1 MQFIFTRCLM
11 DKPWY
16 SHYDY
21 FVPTSIRYPKVPVHF
36 MLELAAS
43 KFKEAPA
50 TDFYGAV
57 LSYRELRAEVN
68 RLAVALSD
76 LGIRKGDRV
85 GLMLPNCPQIIIAY
99 YAVLRIGGIVV
110 NVNPLY
116 TPRELEHQLNDSG
129 TETLF
134 CVDLQIETARQV
146 KELTPLKRIVVTRIT
161 DYMIPEARDAAGAY
175 DLSTDEYGF
184 LDLVRSGDKRLP
196 PLVDIAT
203 DEPAV
208 LQYTGG
214 TTGLSKGATLSHK
227 NIIANMVQTARWGME
242 LMPPG
247 GTTYLLVIPIFHSYG
262 MTCGMNCGIF
272 SGAKMVLIPRFDI
285 DQLLNAFATHDITYF
300 PGVPTLFTA
309 ILNHPDASEANL
321 DRVALFNS
329 GSAPLPI
336 ETINGITALGISM
349 TEGYGL
355 SEATPVT
362 HSTPILGVR
371 KPGSIGIPFPDT
383 DCRIVDPD
391 DWQKELPAG
400 SEGELII
407 KGPQV
412 MLGYWNK
419 PEETEGTL
427 KDGWLL
433 TGDIGRM
440 DEDGYFY
447 IVDRKKDLIIAGGYN
462 IYPREIDE
470 VLFAHP
476 KVVEACT
483 VGVPH
488 EYRGE
493 TVKAFI
499 VLRPGET
506 ATVEEMSVYC
516 KKNLAAYKV
525 PKIIE
530 FREELPKTAVGKILR
545 KELRAEELRRAKEK
559 Q

>member
-1 MQFIFTRCLM
+1 MER
-11 DKPWY
+11 PWLQ
-16 SHYDY
+16 HYDY
-21 FVPTSIRYPKVPVHF
+21 FVPTSIRYPKVPTHF
-36 MLELAAS
+36 MLDLAAS
-43 KFKEAPA
+43 KYKDAIA
-50 TDFYGAV
+50 TDFYGATLTYRQLRSMANQLAYG
-57 LSYRELRAEVN
+57 LSEM
-68 RLAVALSD
+68 
-76 LGIRKGDRV
+76 GIKKGDRV

-99 YAVLRIGGIVV
+99 YAVLRIGAIVV

-116 TPRELEHQLNDSG
+116 TERELEHQANDSG
-129 TETLF
+129 METIF
-134 CVDLQIETARQV
+134 CIDMHLEKVRNIKAKTSI
-146 KELTPLKRIVVTRIT
+146 KRTVVTRVP
-161 DYMIPEARDAAGAY
+161 DYMMPDPLDSFSPYE
-175 DLSTDEYGF
+175 LSDGEYGF
-184 LDLVRSGDKRLP
+184 LDVVKSAGTKLP
-196 PLVDIAT
+196 PIVDININ
-203 DEPAV
+203 EPAV

-227 NIIANMVQTARWGME
+227 NIVSNTVQVGLWASE
-242 LMPPG
+242 LMPPDQQI
-247 GTTYLLVIPIFHSYG
+247 YLIVIPIFHSYG
-262 MTCGMNCGIF
+262 MTCGMNAGIF
-272 SGAKMVLIPRFDI
+272 NGAKMVLIPRFDI
-285 DQLLNAFATHDITYF
+285 GDLLNSFMTHDITYF

-309 ILNHPDASEANL
+309 ILNHPDSAEARL

-355 SEATPVT
+355 SEASPVT

-383 DCRIVDPD
+383 DSKIVDPE
-391 DWQKELPAG
+391 DWEKELPAG
-400 SEGELII
+400 AEGELII

-419 PEETEGTL
+419 PQETENQL

-433 TGDIGRM
+433 TGDIARM

-462 IYPREIDE
+462 IYPREVDE
-470 VLFAHP
+470 VLYQHP
-476 KVVEACT
+476 KVMEAA
-483 VGVPH
+483 VIGIPH

-506 ATVEEMSVYC
+506 ATAEEITAFC
-516 KKNLAAYKV
+516 KENLAAYKV

-530 FREELPKTAVGKILR
+530 FRSELPKTAVGKILR
-545 KELRAEELRRAKEK
+545 KELRAEELAKSK
-559 Q
+559 KK

>member
-1 MQFIFTRCLM
+1 MER
-11 DKPWY
+11 PWQR
-16 SHYDY
+16 HYDY
-21 FVPTSIRYPKVPVHF
+21 FVPTTIRYPKVPVHF
-36 MLELAAS
+36 MLDLAAS
-43 KFKEAPA
+43 KYKNSPA
-50 TDFYGAV
+50 TDFYGAE

-68 RLAVALSD
+68 KLAVALTE
-76 LGIRKGDRV
+76 LGIQKGDRV

-99 YAVLRIGGIVV
+99 YAVLRIGAIVV

-116 TPRELEHQLNDSG
+116 TERELEHQLNDSG

-134 CVDLQIETARQV
+134 CLDMHVDKARNV
-146 KELTPLKRIVVTRIT
+146 KDTTSLRRIVVSRIT
-161 DYMIPEARDAAGAY
+161 DFMISDVRDAAGDYELKA
-175 DLSTDEYGF
+175 DEYGF
-184 LDLVRSGDKRLP
+184 LDLQKNVGDRLP
-196 PLVDIAT
+196 PLVDVNIE
-203 DEPAV
+203 EPAV

-227 NIIANMVQTARWGME
+227 NIVANALQTVLWAKE
-242 LMPPG
+242 LMPVDQQV
-247 GTTYLLVIPIFHSYG
+247 YLVVIPIFHSYG

-272 SGAKMVLIPRFDI
+272 SGARMILIPRFDI
-285 DQLLNAFATHDITYF
+285 DQLLNAFETNDVTYF

-309 ILNHPDASEANL
+309 ILNHPRAPEVGL

-336 ETINGITALGISM
+336 DTIEGITSLGISM

-355 SEATPVT
+355 SEASPVT
-362 HSTPILGVR
+362 HSTPILGTR

-383 DCRIVDPD
+383 DSKIVDPD
-391 DWQKELPAG
+391 DWQKELPVG
-400 SEGELII
+400 GEGELAI

-419 PEETEGTL
+419 PEESEQTL
-427 KDGWLL
+427 RDGWLL
-433 TGDIGRM
+433 TGDIARI

-462 IYPREIDE
+462 IYPREVDE
-470 VLFAHP
+470 VLYSHP
-476 KVVEACT
+476 KVMEAAA

-499 VLRPGET
+499 ALRPGET
-506 ATVEEMSVYC
+506 ATAEEIIDFC
-516 KKNLAAYKV
+516 KQHLAAFKV
-525 PKIIE
+525 PKIVE
-530 FREELPKTAVGKILR
+530 FRDELPKTMVGKILR
-545 KELRAEELRRAKEK
+545 KELRAEELAKAEKEK
-559 Q
+559 

>member
-1 MQFIFTRCLM
+1 M
-11 DKPWY
+11 DKPWFK
-16 SHYDY
+16 HYDY
-21 FVPTSIRYPKVPVHF
+21 FVSPTIRYPKIPVHF
-36 MLELAAS
+36 LLDLAAS
-43 KFKEAPA
+43 KYKDAIA
-50 TDFYGAV
+50 TDFYGGT
-57 LSYRELRAEVN
+57 LTYRQLRGMVN
-68 RLAVALSD
+68 RLAVGLSD
-76 LGIRKGDRV
+76 LGIKKGDRV
-85 GLMLPNCPQIIIAY
+85 GLMLPNCPQIVISY
-99 YAVLRIGGIVV
+99 YAVLKIGAIVV

-116 TPRELEHQLNDSG
+116 TERELEHQIHDSG
-129 TETLF
+129 AETLF
-134 CVDLQIETARQV
+134 CIDMHLDKVRAV
-146 KELTPLKRIVVTRIT
+146 KKKTGIKNIVVTRIPDFMT
-161 DYMIPEARDAAGAY
+161 SDPLEEVAPYELGAG
-175 DLSTDEYGF
+175 EFGF
-184 LDLVRSGDKRLP
+184 LDLLEKAGSKLP
-196 PLVDIAT
+196 PVVDINI

-227 NIIANMVQTARWGME
+227 NIVSNTVQVGLWAVE
-242 LMPPG
+242 LMPRDQQI
-247 GTTYLLVIPIFHSYG
+247 YLIVIPIFHSYG
-262 MTCGMNCGIF
+262 MTCGMNAGIF
-272 SGAKMVLIPRFDI
+272 GGAKMVLIPRFDI
-285 DQLLNAFATHDITYF
+285 NDLLNSFMTHDITYF

-309 ILNHPDASEANL
+309 ILNHPDSAEAGL

-355 SEATPVT
+355 SEASPVT
-362 HSTPILGVR
+362 HSTPILGIR

-383 DCRIVDPD
+383 DSKIVDPE
-391 DWQKELPAG
+391 DWEKELPPG
-400 SEGELII
+400 REGELII

-419 PEETEGTL
+419 KEETEQTL

-433 TGDIGRM
+433 TGDIARM

-462 IYPREIDE
+462 IYPREVDE
-470 VLFAHP
+470 VLYTHP
-476 KVVEACT
+476 KVLEAA
-483 VGVPH
+483 VIGVPH

-506 ATVEEMSVYC
+506 ATVEEMTEFC

-530 FREELPKTAVGKILR
+530 FRDELPKTAVGKILR
-545 KELRAEELRRAKEK
+545 KELRAEELAKAK
-559 Q
+559 KKK

>member
-1 MQFIFTRCLM
+1 ME
-11 DKPWY
+11 KPWY
-16 SHYDY
+16 QHYDY
-21 FVPTSIRYPKVPVHF
+21 FVPNTIRYPKVPAHF
-36 MLELAAS
+36 LLDLAAS
-43 KFKEAPA
+43 KYKDGIA
-50 TDFYGAV
+50 TDFYGATLTYRRLRV
-57 LSYRELRAEVN
+57 LVNQLASSLAEM
-68 RLAVALSD
+68 
-76 LGIRKGDRV
+76 GIKKGDRV
-85 GLMLPNCPQIIIAY
+85 GVMLPNCPQIIIAY
-99 YAVLRIGGIVV
+99 YATLRIGAIVV

-116 TPRELEHQLNDSG
+116 TERELEHQLNDSG
-129 TETLF
+129 TETVF
-134 CVDLQIETARQV
+134 CIDMHVQKIRNV
-146 KELTPLKRIVVTRIT
+146 KEKTGVKNTIVTRVL
-161 DYMIPEARDAAGAY
+161 DFMVPDPLENVAPYEDLAGG
-175 DLSTDEYGF
+175 EYGF
-184 LDLVRSGDKRLP
+184 LDLLKKGESKLP
-196 PLVDIAT
+196 PIVDI
-203 DEPAV
+203 DINEPAV

-227 NIIANMVQTARWGME
+227 NIVSNTVQVGLWATE
-242 LMPPG
+242 LMPRDQQV
-247 GTTYLLVIPIFHSYG
+247 YLIVIPIFHSYG
-262 MTCGMNCGIF
+262 MTCGMNAGMF

-285 DQLLNAFATHDITYF
+285 DDLLNAFMTHDITYF

-309 ILNHPDASEANL
+309 ILNHPNAAEAGL
-321 DRVALFNS
+321 ERVALFNS

-355 SEATPVT
+355 SEASPVT

-383 DCRIVDPD
+383 DSKIVDPD
-391 DWQKELPAG
+391 DWQKELPPGA
-400 SEGELII
+400 EGELII

-419 PEETEGTL
+419 PQESEQQL

-433 TGDIGRM
+433 TGDIARM

-462 IYPREIDE
+462 IYPREVDE
-470 VLFAHP
+470 VLYQHP
-476 KVVEACT
+476 KVMEAA
-483 VGVPH
+483 VIGVPH

-506 ATVEEMSVYC
+506 ATAEEITKFC
-516 KKNLAAYKV
+516 KENLAPYKV

-530 FREELPKTAVGKILR
+530 FRTELPKTAVGKILR
-545 KELRAEELRRAKEK
+545 KELRAEELAKAK
-559 Q
+559 RDKK

>member
-1 MQFIFTRCLM
+1 MER
-11 DKPWY
+11 PWFR
-16 SHYDY
+16 HYDY
-21 FVPTSIRYPKVPVHF
+21 FVPATLRYPKVPAHF
-36 MLELAAS
+36 MLDLAAS
-43 KFKEAPA
+43 KFKDAPA
-50 TDFYGAV
+50 TDFYGAE
-57 LSYRELRAEVN
+57 LSYRELRARVN
-68 RLAVALSD
+68 KLAVALMD
-76 LGIRKGDRV
+76 IGVGKGDRV
-85 GLMLPNCPQIIIAY
+85 GLMLPNCPQIIIGY
-99 YAVLRIGGIVV
+99 YAVLRLGAIVV

-116 TPRELEHQLNDSG
+116 TERELEHQANDSG
-129 TETLF
+129 METIF
-134 CVDLQIETARQV
+134 CLDMHVDKVRAI
-146 KELTPLKRIVVTRIT
+146 KERTSLKRIVVSRVT
-161 DYMIPEARDAAGAY
+161 DFMAPEVSEAAGPY
-175 DLSTDEYGF
+175 ELSADEFGF
-184 LDLVRSGDKRLP
+184 LDLLESAGNRLP
-196 PLVDIAT
+196 PVVEVNID
-203 DEPAV
+203 DPAV

-227 NIIANMVQTARWGME
+227 NIVANTLQTSLWAKE
-242 LMPPG
+242 LMPLQQPV
-247 GTTYLLVIPIFHSYG
+247 YIVVIPIFHSYG
-262 MTCGMNCGIF
+262 MTCGMNNGLW

-285 DQLLNAFATHDITYF
+285 DDLMNAFATHDVTYF

-309 ILNHPDASEANL
+309 ILGHPRAAEAQL

-355 SEATPVT
+355 SEASPVT
-362 HSTPILGVR
+362 HSTPILGIR

-383 DCRIVDPD
+383 DCKIVDAE
-391 DWQKELPAG
+391 DWEKELPPG

-412 MLGYWNK
+412 MLGYWNNPK
-419 PEETEGTL
+419 ETEVTL

-433 TGDIGRM
+433 TGDIARM

-462 IYPREIDE
+462 IYPREVDE

-476 KVVEACT
+476 KVMEACA

-499 VLRPGET
+499 VVREGET
-506 ATVEEMSVYC
+506 VTEEEMIAHC
-516 KKNLAAYKV
+516 KANLAAYKC

-530 FREELPKTAVGKILR
+530 FRSELPKTAVGKILR
-545 KELRAEELRRAKEK
+545 KVLRAEELQKTK
-559 Q
+559 KPGT

>member
-1 MQFIFTRCLM
+1 VADQLWLKNYPVRWNLDYPVISL
-11 DKPWY
+11 
-16 SHYDY
+16 YDY
-21 FVPTSIRYPKVPVHF
+21 MKKTTTQYPDLVALVF
-36 MLELAAS
+36 FGNEI
-43 KFKEAPA
+43 
-50 TDFYGAV
+50 T
-57 LSYRELRAEVN
+57 YREMQENIDRIAGA
-68 RLAVALSD
+68 LADMGVQ
-76 LGIRKGDRV
+76 KGDRV
-85 GLMLPNCPQIIIAY
+85 ALMLPNCPQIIIAY
-99 YAVLRIGGIVV
+99 YAVLRIGAIVV

-116 TPRELEHQLNDSG
+116 TERELEHQANDSG
-129 TETLF
+129 METIF
-134 CVDLQIETARQV
+134 CIDMHLEKVRNIKDKTSIKRTVMTRVMDFMTPEPLESAMPY
-146 KELTPLKRIVVTRIT
+146 ELS
-161 DYMIPEARDAAGAY
+161 EG
-175 DLSTDEYGF
+175 EHGF
-184 LDLVRSGDKRLP
+184 LDLIKGAGTKLP
-196 PLVDIAT
+196 PTVDINI

-227 NIIANMVQTARWGME
+227 NIVANMVQVGLWAAE
-242 LMPPG
+242 LMPPDQQI
-247 GTTYLLVIPIFHSYG
+247 YLIVIPIFHSYG
-262 MTCGMNCGIF
+262 MTCGMNAGIF
-272 SGAKMVLIPRFDI
+272 NGAKMVLIPRFDI
-285 DQLLNAFATHDITYF
+285 DDLLNAFMTHDITYF

-309 ILNHPDASEANL
+309 ILNHPNSAEARL

-355 SEATPVT
+355 SEASPVT

-383 DCRIVDPD
+383 DSKIVDPE
-391 DWQKELPAG
+391 DWEKEMPPGA
-400 SEGELII
+400 EGELII

-419 PEETEGTL
+419 PQETEQQL

-433 TGDIGRM
+433 TGDIARM

-462 IYPREIDE
+462 IYPREVDE
-470 VLFAHP
+470 VLYQHP
-476 KVVEACT
+476 KVMEAA
-483 VGVPH
+483 VIGVPH

-506 ATVEEMSVYC
+506 ATVDEISAFC

-530 FREELPKTAVGKILR
+530 FRPELPKTAVGKILR
-545 KELRAEELRRAKEK
+545 KELRAEELAKTK
-559 Q
+559 KK